1 MLWIF
6 GLILHGVL
14 AVFLLGALTHQMMT
28 LLRKTRRTETFV
40 QRFGSVN
47 PGGYSSAVIVLYIAT
62 FILGA
67 WVYTQYRVDVRPVFE
82 STGRLDMFALFEL
95 KEHYAAFGLA
105 LLPLYGYLW
114 KQGGNSTNG
123 NGGRKWI
130 TLLLAAFV
138 WFIFLVGH
146 IVNNA
151 RGL

>member
-1 MLWIF
+1 MLWIA

-47 PGGYSSAVIVLYIAT
+47 PGVYSSAVIVLYIAT
-62 FILGA
+62 FILGG
-67 WVYTQYRVDVRPVFE
+67 WIYTQYRVDVRPVFE

-114 KQGGNSTNG
+114 KQGGNSADG

-130 TLLLAAFV
+130 TLLLAVFV
-138 WFIFLVGH
+138 WFVFLAGH